1 MLKNFFTLI
10 FFWSERFYDPLGALL
25 QLCTQEAQ
33 HQDVQWSNNILFI
46 PFYGVWIYIFVA
58 TSWIFHTFIFLKSPR
73 GCHKLRSMEANK
85 LDDVQPRSA
94 LHRLDSLNPCIAT
107 RFNPLRYQPSSHA
120 NYILWCSET
129 FNTIVSTSPL
139 GLIFFVQKARKP
151 ALTRPFL

>member
-1 MLKNFFTLI
+1 
-10 FFWSERFYDPLGALL
+10 
-25 QLCTQEAQ
+25 
-33 HQDVQWSNNILFI
+33 
-46 PFYGVWIYIFVA
+46 
-58 TSWIFHTFIFLKSPR
+58 
-73 GCHKLRSMEANK
+73 MEANK

-139 GLIFFVQKARKP
+139 GLIFFCTKGPETSPYKTILIRGRNKIHVLENLAPCFFRIP
-151 ALTRPFL
+151 RRHAVSTSRPSWGPYGPRGGLPRTNWPVKFQDLCINFVFIAHSTTWVNK